1 MATCSKR
8 RVTEED
14 LVKDDLKKSRV
25 EGSAVENAEEQVVK
39 GGEPQASKSD
49 EVNTEVEEE
58 QKDGE
63 SAEKEFIIG
72 ETFCFYVHDWRKMGP

>member
-14 LVKDDLKKSRV
+14 LVKDDLKKSKV
-25 EGSAVENAEEQVVK
+25 EESRLKGADGQVVE
-39 GGEPQASKSD
+39 GGEPKPSKSD
-49 EVNTEVEEE
+49 EAQTKQKVEEE
-58 QKDGE
+58 RKKGE

-72 ETFCFYVHDWRKMGP
+72 KTFSECINRQ